1 MDHYKFVVEF
11 ANELIAEY
19 GIGKDKAHDLA
30 NRIDSIII
38 EETEKAVNSV
48 VSEVSKEISE
58 TCELLNKYIE
68 EKQKKK

>member
-1 MDHYKFVVEF
+1 MEHYRFVEEF
-11 ANELIAEY
+11 ANELVSKY
-19 GIGKDKAHDLA
+19 GVDEDDAHKLA

-38 EETEKAVNSV
+38 EETERAVNSV

-68 EKQKKK
+68 KSRRK